1 MLNLRYMNAPRKRAV
16 AAFEVDAAR
25 DESLLYVITVSD
37 GAMSV
42 SAKEQP
48 AAWLLLVFTL
58 PTAKASERVGVW
70 RKLQRYGAVALPAS
84 GYVLPNNSMNQ
95 ERFEWLATSIRSS
108 KGQAAVANVCSFDEL
123 RNEQMEQMFNEARTR
138 EYQLLEK
145 ELKKFAKP
153 RNRDKSQPSILRLK
167 RRLQQIVEID
177 FFGSPMRA
185 RIEEVVQQLESDGNQ
200 EESSEGTQTPKDYVG
215 RTWITRPQPGI
226 DRISSAWLILR
237 YIDSRAKFAFDR
249 DPGHHPDAIPFDMF
263 NAGGFGHLGNDCT
276 FETLVKSFRIKDSRL
291 RLVAQAIHDADLAD
305 EHFGRIE
312 ALGIDRVLDGWNKQ
326 GMANEEVL
334 RRGMEMIDGLYN
346 GIR

>member
-1 MLNLRYMNAPRKRAV
+1 
-16 AAFEVDAAR
+16 
-25 DESLLYVITVSD
+25 
-37 GAMSV
+37 
-42 SAKEQP
+42 
-48 AAWLLLVFTL
+48 
-58 PTAKASERVGVW
+58 
-70 RKLQRYGAVALPAS
+70 
-84 GYVLPNNSMNQ
+84 VLPNNSMNQ

-123 RNEQMEQMFNEARTR
+123 RNEQIEQMFNEARTG

-177 FFGSPMRA
+177 FFGSPIRA
-185 RIEEVVQQLESDGNQ
+185 RIEEAVQQLESDGDK
-200 EESSEGTQTPKDYVG
+200 EEPREGKQTPKDYVG

-237 YIDSRAKFAFDR
+237 YIDSHAKFAFDK

-276 FETLVKSFRIKDSRL
+276 FETLVKSFSIKDSRL

>member
-1 MLNLRYMNAPRKRAV
+1 MNL
-16 AAFEVDAAR
+16 
-25 DESLLYVITVSD
+25 
-37 GAMSV
+37 
-42 SAKEQP
+42 
-48 AAWLLLVFTL
+48 
-58 PTAKASERVGVW
+58 
-70 RKLQRYGAVALPAS
+70 
-84 GYVLPNNSMNQ
+84 

-108 KGQAAVANVCSFDEL
+108 RGQAAVANVCSFDEL
-123 RNEQMEQMFNEARTR
+123 RSEQIEQMFNEARTR

-153 RNRDKSQPSILRLK
+153 RTRDKSQPSILRLK

-177 FFGSPMRA
+177 FFGSPIRA
-185 RIEEVVQQLESDGNQ
+185 RIEEAVQQLESDDGK
-200 EESSEGTQTPKDYVG
+200 ERAREGKKSPKDYVG
-215 RTWITRPQPGI
+215 RIWITRPQPGI

-237 YIDSRAKFAFDR
+237 YIDSHAKFAFDK
-249 DPGHHPDAIPFDMF
+249 DPGRHPDAIPFDMF
-263 NAGGFGHLGNDCT
+263 NAGGFGHVGNDCT
-276 FETLVKSFRIKDSRL
+276 FETLVKSFGLKDSRL

-334 RRGMEMIDGLYN
+334 RRGMEMIDGLYH

>member
-1 MLNLRYMNAPRKRAV
+1 
-16 AAFEVDAAR
+16 
-25 DESLLYVITVSD
+25 
-37 GAMSV
+37 MSV
-42 SAKEQP
+42 SVKQQS

-123 RNEQMEQMFNEARTR
+123 RNEQIEQMFNEARTR

-145 ELKKFAKP
+145 DLKKFAKP
-153 RNRDKSQPSILRLK
+153 RTRDKSQPGILRIK

-177 FFGSPMRA
+177 FFGSPIRA
-185 RIEEVVQQLESDGNQ
+185 RIEEAVQQVESDGDK
-200 EESSEGTQTPKDYVG
+200 EESSAGKQTPKDYVG

-237 YIDSRAKFAFDR
+237 YIDSQAKFAFDK
-249 DPGHHPDAIPFDMF
+249 DPGHHADAIPFDMF

-276 FETLVKSFRIKDSRL
+276 FETLVKSFGIKDSRL